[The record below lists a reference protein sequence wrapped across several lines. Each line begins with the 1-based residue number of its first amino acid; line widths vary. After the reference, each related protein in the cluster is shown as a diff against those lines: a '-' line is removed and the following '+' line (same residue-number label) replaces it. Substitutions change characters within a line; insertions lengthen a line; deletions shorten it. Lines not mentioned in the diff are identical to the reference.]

1 LLYVAASPH
10 AVSAVL
16 VQEQDRE
23 GMTRQCPVYYVSEVL
38 TASKCNMIEL
48 EKIAYAVVMASR
60 KLRHYFEAFKVRVTS
75 DRGLG
80 ELFRNPEAYVRI
92 AKWAAELSGYHVTF
106 EPRTAIKSQVL
117 ADFIVDWTGPIT
129 QPDTSAETVWT
140 IHCDDTWCHAGVGV
154 AAVITSPAGVKH
166 KYAVCLSFALES
178 DRCTNNIAE
187 YEAVIL
193 GLRKLRA
200 LGITTCIVRTNSKV
214 VAGQIEKDYA
224 AKDPAL
230 MQYLAAIRSLERQ
243 FKGFTLQ
250 HVDRANNEEADALAK
265 AAARGEALP
274 SDVFYRVIGTPIV
287 RSPEGLQITNDSEGH
302 RIVNLIMTEDWRAPI
317 TLFLA
322 RILPSSRCQ
331 RGQAPQTPKSGLR
344 SHRRPALQ
352 EGVSQPM
359 LKYVIETEGIQILR
373 EVHSGTCGSH
383 AGPRALAAKEIRQGF
398 YWPAMICAANRVTRS
413 CEACQKFSP
422 RSGSPSQFT
431 KLIAHT
437 WTLQRWGLD
446 IVGPLPTAQGNLKFT
461 FVAVEYFT
469 KWIEARAVSTITSK
483 TAQKFF
489 WQNIICRFGVPSE
502 LTVDNGKQFD
512 SQDFRDF
519 YFSIG
524 TKLAFASVYHPQSNG
539 VVEHANGKIFT
550 AIKKMLLDD
559 KKGKWADL
567 LPEAV
572 WALNITECRAT
583 GFTPFRLLYGSEAM
597 TPQEIKH
604 GSPQTTASAIPD
616 VDEPTSKDLIDGD
629 RVFALQALNKY
640 QAQTKA
646 WRDHAVVP
654 REFNEGDLVLVRTTR
669 TESRGKLEPKWEGP
683 FIVKTKSSP
692 SAYRLTTQSGE
703 DLEHS

>member
-1 LLYVAASPH
+1 
-10 AVSAVL
+10 
-16 VQEQDRE
+16 
-23 GMTRQCPVYYVSEVL
+23 
-38 TASKCNMIEL
+38 
-48 EKIAYAVVMASR
+48 MASR

-80 ELFRNPEAYVRI
+80 ELFRNPEASVWI
-92 AKWAAELSGYHVTF
+92 AKWAAELSGYHITF

-117 ADFIVDWTGPIT
+117 ADFIVDWTRPIT
-129 QPDTSAETVWT
+129 QPDMSAETVWT
-140 IHCDDTWCHAGVGV
+140 IHCDGAWCHAGAGV

-166 KYAVCLSFALES
+166 RYVARLSFALES

-193 GLRKLRA
+193 SLRKLRA
-200 LGITTCIVRTNSKV
+200 LGVTTCIISTNSKV

-230 MQYLAAIRSLERQ
+230 MQYLVVIHSLERQ

-250 HVDRANNEEADALAK
+250 HVDRTKNEEADALAK
-265 AAARGEALP
+265 AAARGETLP
-274 SDVFYRVIGTPIV
+274 SDVFYHVISTPAV
-287 RSPEGLQITNDSEGH
+287 RSPEGLQITNNTEGH

-317 TLFLA
+317 TLFLQGYYHPA
-322 RILPSSRCQ
+322 DVNEAKRLKHRSRDFALIE
-331 RGQAPQTPKSGLR
+331 GQLYKK
-344 SHRRPALQ
+344 
-352 EGVSQPM
+352 GVSQPM
-359 LKYVIETEGIQILR
+359 LKCVSETKGVQILR

-383 AGPRALAAKEIRQGF
+383 AGPRALAAKVIHQGF

-413 CEACQKFSP
+413 CEACQKFSTLGKP
-422 RSGSPSQFT
+422 FAIHKANRT
-431 KLIAHT
+431 HVA
-437 WTLQRWGLD
+437 LQRWGLD
-446 IVGPLPTAQGNLKFT
+446 IVGPLPMAQGNLKFT
-461 FVAVEYFT
+461 FVVVEYFT
-469 KWIEARAVSTITSK
+469 KWIEARAVSIITSK

-489 WQNIICRFGVPSE
+489 WQNIVCRFGVPSE

-519 YFSIG
+519 CFSIG

-539 VVEHANGKIFT
+539 VVERANGKIFT
-550 AIKKMLLDD
+550 TIKKMLLDD

-572 WALNITECRAT
+572 WALNTTECRAT

-604 GSPQTTASAIPD
+604 GSPWTTASVVPD
-616 VDEPTSKDLIDGD
+616 VDEPTSKDLIDRD

-640 QAQTKA
+640 QAQMKA

-654 REFNEGDLVLVRTTR
+654 REFNEGDLVLVRITR